1 MATQRLHCVIGP
13 GQFGLRERG
22 VNFVVANLV
31 QQNRRPALAAAKL
44 GHKVV
49 QALAGIRRNRPI
61 AQGAN
66 RYVH

>member
-13 GQFGLRERG
+13 GQFRLRECG

-31 QQNRRPALAAAKL
+31 QQNRRPAFSAAKL

-49 QALAGIRRNRPI
+49 QALAGIGRDGPI
-61 AQGAN
+61 A
-66 RYVH
+66 